1 MAGPSPSQSQLLHQP
16 RVVISITT
24 TPLQIPP
31 RVSRRDTPHTLSLGR
46 LRQESTHRPWEEG
59 TSRRPTPARP
69 GATPPPASRRR
80 SRRTCRASRRSSTG
94 TARSR
99 ALALARASSG
109 SRPSGSRSPP
119 RLPDSAA
126 AAITTS
132 SSHTRPWSRTT
143 PRGTRPCQVWWS
155 CLGRFFC
162 SCCLA

>member
-1 MAGPSPSQSQLLHQP
+1 MLCLNSPIPGSPVVSMVRDQALRATPTKLSNLSRCDTHASP
-16 RVVISITT
+16 R
-24 TPLQIPP
+24 
-31 RVSRRDTPHTLSLGR
+31 R
-46 LRQESTHRPWEEG
+46 LRQRSTHRPWEEG
-59 TSRRPTPARP
+59 RSRRPTPASP

-126 AAITTS
+126 AATTTS
-132 SSHTRPWSRTT
+132 SSPTRQRSRTT
-143 PRGTRPCQVWWS
+143 PRGTRPCQAMVK
-155 CLGRFFC
+155 
-162 SCCLA
+162 